1 MIALHRLIARNFLS
15 LREVDVSLRDLNVLV
30 GPNGAGKSNLLR
42 AIQFLGDTAREDLA
56 PAIAKH
62 GGMGPIHFWGA
73 ARKSEVRLEV
83 HAAVT
88 RYSHAKALDEYSL
101 SFSEAKGGYS
111 GGKRMGP
118 PRSLRRK
125 EEFKFKRTKGAGKR
139 IKIDGAKVEVV
150 DEGSVQRPQHLELE
164 GSSAGLSTLQRM
176 GDKLGATQWRELAA
190 VFETFRVFEVDVA
203 AARRP
208 SPMEDQPTLAADGGN
223 LASFLYWLSREHR
236 EVFELLV
243 DDLRFIVPSV
253 CALVFESVGGPTAAI
268 KLALEEEHLR
278 GSTDL
283 AYASFGTIRALA
295 LLAML
300 HDPNPPKL
308 TCVEEIDHGLH
319 PYALDRIV
327 ERLRSA
333 TRRTQLL
340 LATHSPALVNRL
352 EPEELI
358 VCERDPT
365 TGASRIP
372 AIDPQAVKAAAD
384 QGELGL
390 GELWFSG
397 TLGGVP

>member
-1 MIALHRLIARNFLS
+1 MIALYRLLVRNFLS
-15 LREVDVSLRDLNVLV
+15 LQDVDVPLRDLNVLV

-42 AIQFLGDTAREDLA
+42 AIQFLGDTARDDLA
-56 PAIAKH
+56 PTIAKY
-62 GGMGPIHFWGA
+62 GGMSQIHFRGA
-73 ARKSEVRLEV
+73 TRSGEVRFEV

-88 RYSHAKALDEYSL
+88 RYARAEALDEYSL
-101 SFSEAKGGYS
+101 SFSQRKGGPTN
-111 GGKRMGP
+111 RRLGP
-118 PRSLRRK
+118 PRSLVRK
-125 EEFKFKRTKGAGKR
+125 EEFKFKRTKGAGRR
-139 IKIDGAKVEVV
+139 IKINGEKVEVV
-150 DEGSVQRPQHLELE
+150 DNDSSQKQQLELE
-164 GSSAGLSTLQRM
+164 QSSAGLSTLQRM
-176 GDKLGATQWRELAA
+176 GNKLGAPQWRELAE

-208 SPMEDQPTLAADGGN
+208 SPMEDQPVLAADAGN
-223 LASFLYWLSREHR
+223 LASFLYWLFHEHP

-243 DDLRFIVPSV
+243 DDLRFVVPSIKGL
-253 CALVFESVGGPTAAI
+253 AFQSLGGTTDAV
-268 KLALEEEHLR
+268 KLTLEEDHLR
-278 GSTDL
+278 GITDL

-300 HDPNPPKL
+300 HDPQPPKL

-352 EPEELI
+352 KPEELI
-358 VCERDPT
+358 ICERDPS

-372 AIDPQAVKAAAD
+372 AIDPAEVKAVAD
-384 QGELGL
+384 QDELGGL
-390 GELWFSG
+390 RSARVLWFS
-397 TLGGVP
+397 